1 MPSMCSLSSRL
12 RSRTTAQNRSE
23 EISNSGRLI
32 KHSGEESGEH
42 STFSNHR
49 EVARRGK
56 TAAPNLKV
64 RQLKPSQVQG
74 VGASCDGLTVSVVY
88 LPPACTSPTL
98 LLYDTRGLL
107 LPSPDSPFAS
117 HVLNTSS
124 SLVTG
129 VHWNPTIA
137 ATFCVTFADG
147 ALAMYTLGV
156 ASGNVGGANCD
167 TLPPA
172 TGVVAISWSPKGKQ
186 MVAVKKDGSLT
197 QVFGHSFKNA
207 ILTMCL
213 SILSTNRT

>member
-1 MPSMCSLSSRL
+1 M
-12 RSRTTAQNRSE
+12 
-23 EISNSGRLI
+23 
-32 KHSGEESGEH
+32 
-42 STFSNHR
+42 
-49 EVARRGK
+49 
-56 TAAPNLKV
+56 
-64 RQLKPSQVQG
+64 QG

-88 LPPACTSPTL
+88 LPPASTSPTL

-197 QVFGHSFKNA
+197 QVFVSNPLTNVIHNTSARSSVQTGLKRGQKLARAQQSRTSSCQH
-207 ILTMCL
+207 ILAFN
-213 SILSTNRT
+213 I

>member
-1 MPSMCSLSSRL
+1 M
-12 RSRTTAQNRSE
+12 
-23 EISNSGRLI
+23 
-32 KHSGEESGEH
+32 
-42 STFSNHR
+42 
-49 EVARRGK
+49 
-56 TAAPNLKV
+56 
-64 RQLKPSQVQG
+64 QG

-213 SILSTNRT
+213 VYSQYKPDLKEAKSWPGPGKAGLLPVSIFWLSTYEFLVGYRFES

>member
-1 MPSMCSLSSRL
+1 M
-12 RSRTTAQNRSE
+12 
-23 EISNSGRLI
+23 
-32 KHSGEESGEH
+32 KHAGEEPREH
-42 STFSNHR
+42 STFSNHC
-49 EVARRGK
+49 EVTRRGE
-56 TAAPNLKV
+56 TAEVKSRNT
-64 RQLKPSQVQG
+64 KPCQVQG

-88 LPPACTSPTL
+88 LPPASTSPTL

-107 LPSPDSPFAS
+107 LPSPDLPFGS
-117 HVLNTSS
+117 HMLNTSS

-197 QVFGHSFKNA
+197 QVFGSN
-207 ILTMCL
+207 ILQM
-213 SILSTNRT
+213 